1 MRRRGWLPGWAGFA
15 LLGFLGASACLH
27 AAPLTLTD
35 DRGVTVRLERPA
47 KRIVTLA
54 PSLTELAFAAGAG
67 PAVVGVVA
75 YSDYPPAAAKLPVVA
90 SSGGIDVEGVL
101 AVQPDLVLAWRSGNR
116 PADLARIEGLG
127 IPVLVTEPRRL
138 ADVPRI
144 LRLIGRA
151 AGTDN
156 AAEAAARAFE
166 AEVAALRARYGGA
179 REVTVFYQVWER
191 PLRTIGGA
199 HVIDEVIRVCGGRNV
214 FADLKPLAPEVT
226 LESVIAADPDV
237 VLTGGG
243 EGASVPSWARQATL
257 RAVAEGHVYGI
268 DEALVER
275 PTPRLAQGVAQ
286 ICERIARARSR
297 HAP

>member
-1 MRRRGWLPGWAGFA
+1 LGSLALFGWLIVS
-15 LLGFLGASACLH
+15 ASLH
-27 AAPLTLTD
+27 AAPVTVTD
-35 DRGVTVRLERPA
+35 DRGVTVQLARPA
-47 KRIVTLA
+47 QRVVTLA

-67 PAVVGVVA
+67 HAVVGVVA
-75 YSDYPPAAAKLPVVA
+75 YSDYPPAAANLPVVA

-101 AVQPDLVLAWRSGNR
+101 AVKPDLVLAWRSGNR
-116 PADLARIEGLG
+116 PADLARLEKLG
-127 IPVLVTEPRRL
+127 IPVLVTEPHRL

-151 AGTDN
+151 AGTE
-156 AAEAAARAFE
+156 ASAEAAAQVFE
-166 AEVAALRARYGGA
+166 TDLARLRARYAEG
-179 REVTVFYQVWER
+179 RVVTVFYQVWER

-199 HVIDEVIRVCGGRNV
+199 HIIDEVIRICGGRNV
-214 FADLKPLAPEVT
+214 FADLQPLAPEVA

-237 VLTGGG
+237 ILTGGG
-243 EGASVPSWARQATL
+243 DGASLPSWARQASL

-286 ICERIARARSR
+286 VCDRLARVRR
-297 HAP
+297 G

>member
-1 MRRRGWLPGWAGFA
+1 LGSLALFGWLIVS
-15 LLGFLGASACLH
+15 ASLH
-27 AAPLTLTD
+27 AAPFTVTD
-35 DRGVTVRLERPA
+35 DRGVTVQLARPA
-47 KRIVTLA
+47 QRVVTLA

-67 PAVVGVVA
+67 HAVVGVVA
-75 YSDYPPAAAKLPVVA
+75 YSDYPPAAANLPVVA

-101 AVQPDLVLAWRSGNR
+101 AVKPDLVLAWRSGNR
-116 PADLARIEGLG
+116 PADLARLEKLG
-127 IPVLVTEPRRL
+127 IPVLVTEPHRL

-151 AGTDN
+151 AGTE
-156 AAEAAARAFE
+156 ASAEAAAQVFE
-166 AEVAALRARYGGA
+166 TDLARLRARYAEG
-179 REVTVFYQVWER
+179 RVVTVFYQVWER

-199 HVIDEVIRVCGGRNV
+199 HIIDEVIRICGGRNV
-214 FADLKPLAPEVT
+214 FADLQPLAPEVA

-237 VLTGGG
+237 ILTGGG
-243 EGASVPSWARQATL
+243 DGASVPSWARQASL

-286 ICERIARARSR
+286 VCDRLARVRR
-297 HAP
+297 G